1 MRPPLACEQDLHAP
15 SILEACMH
23 NNFSD
28 DPNDLKEFLKSVD
41 NEYDRYSEVLA
52 LMQNCSLCGSHL
64 DFVYT
69 MEYPGEVIREEASC
83 PHCEIRIR
91 NKLFNIQ

>member
-1 MRPPLACEQDLHAP
+1 
-15 SILEACMH
+15 MH

-28 DPNDLKEFLKSVD
+28 DPSDIKQFLKATD
-41 NEYDRYSEVLA
+41 NDFEKYTEILA
-52 LMQNCSLCGSHL
+52 LMQNCSLCGTSL

-69 MEYPGEVIREEASC
+69 IEHPLELIREEVSC
-83 PHCEIRIR
+83 PHCEMRVR

>member
-1 MRPPLACEQDLHAP
+1 
-15 SILEACMH
+15 MH

-28 DPNDLKEFLKSVD
+28 DPKDLKTFLQSADTEFGK
-41 NEYDRYSEVLA
+41 YSEMLS
-52 LMQNCSLCGSHL
+52 LMHNCSLCGTTL
-64 DFVYT
+64 NFVYT
-69 MEYPGEVIREEASC
+69 VEHPNELIREEASC

>member
-1 MRPPLACEQDLHAP
+1 MQG
-15 SILEACMH
+15 
-23 NNFSD
+23 NFSD
-28 DPNDLKEFLKSVD
+28 GPNDIKQFLKTAD
-41 NEYDRYSEVLA
+41 TEFGKYSEVLA
-52 LMQNCSLCGSHL
+52 VMQNCSLCGSTL

-69 MEYPGEVIREEASC
+69 VEHPGEIIREEASC

>member
-1 MRPPLACEQDLHAP
+1 
-15 SILEACMH
+15 MH

-28 DPNDLKEFLKSVD
+28 DPNNIKEFLKSTD
-41 NEYDRYSEVLA
+41 NEFEKYSEALA
-52 LMQNCSLCGSHL
+52 LMQNCSLCGTPL

-69 MEYPGEVIREEASC
+69 VECPTELIREEVSC
-83 PHCEIRIR
+83 SHCEIRVR